1 VRGLSNI
8 SGYQYPASIPSIFIE
23 VSGIALSINNLKGIQ
38 AIEPTTAA
46 KAPIAAG
53 DVKPRATN
61 PAPIPNLTPVHAIA
75 CTISFEESLKPEVE
89 SFAIKSIAHND
100 DNSNPAPTIPPA
112 TRGDKP
118 EIELIA

>member
-1 VRGLSNI
+1 MYI
-8 SGYQYPASIPSIFIE
+8 SPSTELPGYLFPSGKKH
-23 VSGIALSINNLKGIQ
+23 SIALSIKKLKGIQ
-38 AIEPTTAA
+38 AITLTTKV

-75 CTISFEESLKPEVE
+75 CIISFEESLKPEVE
-89 SFAIKSIAHND
+89 SFAIKAIAYND
-100 DNSNPAPTIPPA
+100 DNRNPTPTIPPA